1 MRNFHSKLLDT
12 MTDADW
18 TYLSFG
24 SLVSYQYLLHYVST
38 PKVACTSLK
47 WWFAELDAP
56 EFFTYDILRS
66 YETDPN
72 LTIHDSFHR
81 ACPKIT
87 GLDAVDLKKI
97 LLSRD
102 FFRFALV
109 RNPFTRIF
117 SAWQSKILLR
127 EPLQADP

>member
-1 MRNFHSKLLDT
+1 MRNSKNRPFNAL
-12 MTDADW
+12 TDADW

-87 GLDAVDLKKI
+87 GLNAVDLKKI
-97 LLSRD
+97 LLSQD

-109 RNPFTRIF
+109 RNPFTRII
-117 SAWQSKILLR
+117 SAICF
-127 EPLQADP
+127 